1 MAIKQKQQK
10 KQKTLVE
17 KDGSEIQL
25 DRRVKNMSVNTK
37 RGFSLLELLIVIVI
51 IAVMS
56 GALFANVGSRKS
68 TSEVEIAALQVVAN
82 LRALQN
88 DAINGRLIGSAPV
101 CMLNF
106 HPSNMSSVEPVNTKK
121 YLFAYRTC
129 ADMVNAT
136 PTINYQ
142 IGGFLTSNRD
152 RSNVTA
158 TFTPTSGISFFS
170 PRGDA
175 NSGFIKLS
183 TATENYYVCVS
194 VGGTVDGSVTGAANI
209 YAKKTGCP

>member
-1 MAIKQKQQK
+1 MAIKQK
-10 KQKTLVE
+10 KQKQNLVGRSDF
-17 KDGSEIQL
+17 KIQL
-25 DRRVKNMSVNTK
+25 DQRAKNIGLNTR

-51 IAVMS
+51 IAIMS
-56 GALFANVGSRKS
+56 AALFVNLGSRKS
-68 TSEVEIAALQVVAN
+68 NSEAEVAALQVVAN
-82 LRALQN
+82 IRALQN
-88 DAINGRLIGSAPV
+88 DAINGRLIGGSAV
-101 CMLNF
+101 CMLTF
-106 HPSNMSSVEPVNTKK
+106 YPSNMASIEPVNPKK

-129 ADMVNAT
+129 ADMANAT